1 MMFECLT
8 NDYIFNYYV
17 MKYYFSVNVF
27 MILMLVWQRVDKHP
41 GDQKRLIAYESRV
54 GAFHGICC
62 VAQPVSV

>member
-1 MMFECLT
+1 
-8 NDYIFNYYV
+8 

-41 GDQKRLIAYESRV
+41 CDQKRLIAYESHV